1 MVTAEV
7 VALASSP
14 LSRWSRRPSRQRGR
28 PLSIEEKDLLFCAR
42 VGRRPLLLPSC
53 LPTYARG
60 LSQWKRKNLRA
71 SEAGCLSSS
80 CLSSRAAA
88 SADAPGC
95 AAEGARGAGDVPGAD
110 YCHAAVRV
118 DTMTQVPQRPS
129 SVRWWCCP
137 PATAAGPSAG
147 PVRRRTPSNPG
158 QLRLLMGGVHSR
170 RNRCRRGR
178 LQPRGLRHREDGAD
192 GSALVHGRDG
202 VRPQRV
208 RLPAVHGGA
217 VLPRQRRRRRR
228 RGRGGGAGG
237 DRAARGAGGW
247 GGRLVYQSIHT
258 WRRGSAEAARA
269 RGSLRHVPG
278 GGTPRRRDRR

>member
-95 AAEGARGAGDVPGAD
+95 AAEGARGCGGRVGRGLLPRRSPGGHDDPGTA
-110 YCHAAVRV
+110 
-118 DTMTQVPQRPS
+118 TLS
-129 SVRWWCCP
+129 SVRWWCRP

-147 PVRRRTPSNPG
+147 PVRRRTSSNPG
-158 QLRLLMGGVHSR
+158 QLRLLVEECTPDAINAGADDYSI
-170 RNRCRRGR
+170 
-178 LQPRGLRHREDGAD
+178 LRHREASG
-192 GSALVHGRDG
+192 
-202 VRPQRV
+202 
-208 RLPAVHGGA
+208 
-217 VLPRQRRRRRR
+217 
-228 RGRGGGAGG
+228 
-237 DRAARGAGGW
+237 
-247 GGRLVYQSIHT
+247 
-258 WRRGSAEAARA
+258 
-269 RGSLRHVPG
+269 
-278 GGTPRRRDRR
+278 